1 MSSPAVFSLATLSA
15 AAGLVLGASF
25 VFPAAAQAAGMTDID
40 GLGGDYTSGYAVS
53 GNGMM
58 IVGRGLNASGD
69 FEAFRYAGFDV
80 TMHGLGN
87 PGINYSAAYGV
98 SYDGNIIVGNVTVGG
113 QLHPFRYDVS
123 TSTMTDMGPSLYI
136 GTFAAVSGD
145 GHVAV
150 GQGNGGWG
158 GYVMRQVDAAAPEN
172 LGHLAG
178 GSGGEATGVSY
189 DGDVIVGISDN
200 GVTTLGFRFKG
211 GVMTSV
217 GTLGGSAYDWSRA
230 YGVSADGITVVGQS
244 TTASAGL
251 HAFKSET
258 TLGGATIIS
267 DLGVLAG
274 GTDSM
279 AKAVNADGT
288 VIVGYSEA
296 LIAGTVRTHA
306 IKYTDALGMEDLGTL
321 GGSQSKAF
329 GVSADGSVITGE
341 SYIAGD
347 LVTHAFIYADTVM
360 LDVNDWMSSL
370 NGPNSVLAMSG
381 NLASLPMEGA
391 HHRPLMS
398 YDSMGKSGQ
407 AWATGDFGSSSRKT
421 DSHATTGEIGVSTT
435 YGNVVAGLAAGYG
448 AQNQDLALGG
458 SAHVTGNYVLAEFD
472 YRLPDKQSILSAVLM
487 TGRWTS
493 ATARAYATGAGTSV
507 SNGTTE
513 ISTESMR
520 LRYDGPVTPLAG
532 RLTASPFLSV
542 AWTRA
547 KADAYQESGG
557 SYDASFDA
565 QSHTS
570 SEGRLGLTAKY
581 AFGTDTTLLVTGE
594 WIRRFDRIS
603 GTLTGV
609 DSDHGAL
616 PFSVSGLAPTKNQAR
631 FGFDIDHK
639 LAADTLLNF
648 SAHFAGLGE
657 APSASAA
664 LSIRRAF

>member
-1 MSSPAVFSLATLSA
+1 MSSPSVFSLATLSA
-15 AAGLVLGASF
+15 AAGLTLGVSL
-25 VFPAAAQAAGMTDID
+25 VFPAAAKAAGMTDID
-40 GLGGDYTSGYAVS
+40 VLGGNYTSGYAVS
-53 GNGMM
+53 GNGLV
-58 IVGRGLNASGD
+58 IVGRGFNISGD
-69 FEAFRYAGFDV
+69 FEAFRYDG
-80 TMHGLGN
+80 TMYRLGN
-87 PGINYSAAYGV
+87 LSGNYSAAYGV
-98 SYDGNIIVGNVTVGG
+98 SHDGNIIVGNVMVGA

-123 TSTMTDMGPSLYI
+123 TSTMTDMGPSLHI

-172 LGHLAG
+172 LGHLNG
-178 GSGGEATGVSY
+178 GSGGEATGVSH
-189 DGDVIVGISDN
+189 DGSVIVGISDN
-200 GVTTLGFRFKG
+200 GVTTLGFRYVG

-217 GTLGGSAYDWSRA
+217 GTLGGTTYDWSRA
-230 YGVSADGITVVGQS
+230 WAVSADGTTVVGQS
-244 TTASAGL
+244 TTSSGVL
-251 HAFKSET
+251 HAFKHVT
-258 TLGGATIIS
+258 LLGGSTFMF
-267 DLGVLAG
+267 DLGVLTG

-279 AKAVNADGT
+279 AKAVSADGS
-288 VIVGYSEA
+288 VVVGYSEV
-296 LIAGTVRTHA
+296 LVGGSVVTHA
-306 IKYTDALGMEDLGTL
+306 MRHTIALGMEDLGTL
-321 GGSQSKAF
+321 GGSYSIAF
-329 GVSADGSVITGE
+329 GISSDGSIITGE
-341 SYIAGD
+341 SYLAGD
-347 LVTHAFIYADTVM
+347 TVKHAFIYTDTVM

-398 YDSMGKSGQ
+398 YDGMGKAGQ
-407 AWATGDFGSSSRKT
+407 AWATGDFGSSSRKA

-487 TGRWTS
+487 SGRWTS

-513 ISTESMR
+513 ISTESLR
-520 LRYDGPVTPLAG
+520 LRYDGPATPLAG

-557 SYDASFDA
+557 SFDASFDA

-581 AFGTDTTLLVTGE
+581 ALGTDTTLLVTSE
-594 WIRRFDRIS
+594 WIRRFDRTS

-616 PFSVSGLAPTKNQAR
+616 PFSVSGFAPTKNQAR

-639 LAADTLLNF
+639 LDARTLLNF
-648 SAHFAGLGE
+648 SAHFAGFGE
-657 APSASAA
+657 APDASAA